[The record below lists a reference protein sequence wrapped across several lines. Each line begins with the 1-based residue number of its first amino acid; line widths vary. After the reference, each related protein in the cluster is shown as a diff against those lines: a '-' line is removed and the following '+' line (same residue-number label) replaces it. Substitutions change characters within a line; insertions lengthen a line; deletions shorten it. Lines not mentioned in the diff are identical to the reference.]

1 MVQNFDSPLNPSQ
14 ETNDNEAFNLANSFN
29 QSMDIDQDTGM
40 YTESLRAIKS
50 VFFKFKNQ
58 ILKILLRCI
67 NK

>member
-29 QSMDIDQDTGM
+29 QSMDIDQDTGL
-40 YTESLRAIKS
+40 YTENLRAIKS